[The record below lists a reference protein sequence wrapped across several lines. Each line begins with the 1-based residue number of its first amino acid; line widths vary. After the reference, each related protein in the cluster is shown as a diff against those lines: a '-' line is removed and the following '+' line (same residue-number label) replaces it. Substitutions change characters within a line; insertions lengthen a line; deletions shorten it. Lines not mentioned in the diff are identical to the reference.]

1 MTWADASAV
10 VAVKWAVT
18 DTGCCMH
25 HVVGVC
31 FCREKKKKS
40 KEEGGEDA
48 AEGAEGAAGNS
59 GPEEQEEESDDEV
72 RNCSSQP
79 ETCSSLNNA
88 V

>member
-1 MTWADASAV
+1 
-10 VAVKWAVT
+10 
-18 DTGCCMH
+18 MH

-31 FCREKKKKS
+31 IRREKKKKS

-72 RNCSSQP
+72 RNCISRGLQQLKQCILNWQSRMNA
-79 ETCSSLNNA
+79 TGSVSLR
-88 V
+88 VMTG